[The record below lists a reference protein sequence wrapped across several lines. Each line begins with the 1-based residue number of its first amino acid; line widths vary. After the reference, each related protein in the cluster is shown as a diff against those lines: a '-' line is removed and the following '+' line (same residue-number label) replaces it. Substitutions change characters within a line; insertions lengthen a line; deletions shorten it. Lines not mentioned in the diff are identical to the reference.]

1 VIETDVMKPFQDLP
15 LPARILRAAFQTFG
29 ERGFDKASMDEVAE
43 RAGTTKRTVYA
54 HFTNKETLF
63 RAAIRLATEWFLAE
77 LPALDPKADPEAEL
91 VRFVNRFSDLSTWQ
105 NPVRLQRVAIAEAE
119 RLPDLAQGLHRDVI
133 QGAEDRIA
141 RFLEETN
148 LVAGPAAEGDASG
161 LARLLLNMATAP
173 QRFATLMEARKPDP
187 QHPSVSGFD
196 SSDPW
201 VSEAVRFFLQGLRAR
216 R

>member
-1 VIETDVMKPFQDLP
+1 VIETEAMKPFQDLP

-63 RAAIRLATEWFLAE
+63 RAAIAQATEWFLAE
-77 LPALDPKADPEAEL
+77 LPALDPLADPEAEL
-91 VRFVNRFSDLSTWQ
+91 VRFANRFSDLSTWQ

-133 QGAEDRIA
+133 EGAEDRIA
-141 RFLEETN
+141 RFLKETN
-148 LVAGPAAEGDASG
+148 LVASPTAEDEASR
-161 LARLLLNMATAP
+161 LARMLLNMATAP
-173 QRFATLMEARKPDP
+173 QRFATLMEAHKPDP

-201 VSEAVRFFLQGLRAR
+201 VRAAVQFFLQGLRAR

>member
-1 VIETDVMKPFQDLP
+1 MKPFQDLP

-29 ERGFDKASMDEVAE
+29 ERGFDQTSMDEVAE

-63 RAAIRLATEWFLAE
+63 RAAIAQATAWFLAE
-77 LPALDPKADPEAEL
+77 LPALDPLADPEAEL
-91 VRFVNRFSDLSTWQ
+91 VRFANRFSDLSTWQ
-105 NPVRLQRVAIAEAE
+105 YPVRLQRVAIAEAE

-133 QGAEDRIA
+133 EGAEDRIA
-141 RFLEETN
+141 RFLAETK
-148 LVAGPAAEGDASG
+148 LVSGPEAEVGASEM
-161 LARLLLNMATAP
+161 ARLFLNMATAP
-173 QRFATLMEARKPDP
+173 QRFATLMQARKPDP

-196 SSDPW
+196 ASDAW
-201 VSEAVRFFLQGLRAR
+201 IRLAVHFFLEGLRAR